1 MITHK
6 MLNNI
11 HDIWDP
17 LGVIYFA
24 PSDEYKQLTDQ
35 IFECINSSMSQEEI
49 FYVLC
54 EVRRL
59 NFNDCQIM
67 ENKSCRF
74 VADLIQQIFN
84 LNTPI

>member
-11 HDIWDP
+11 LDIWDP

-35 IFECINSSMSQEEI
+35 IYERINSSMSQEEI
-49 FYVLC
+49 FCVLR
-54 EVRRL
+54 EVRKI

-67 ENKSCRF
+67 DDKSCRF
-74 VADLIQQIFN
+74 VANLIHQIFN
-84 LNTPI
+84 LYTRS